1 MDHEKIPIPQLDTSD
16 LQRYSVPVVTEEEDR
31 ISSVVK
37 PLVRQAAALD
47 DVGRPLTADP
57 MPEGWRRESERHDRI
72 PYIVSYT
79 IGKVKA
85 GSHV

>member
-37 PLVRQAAALD
+37 PHVRQATVLD
-47 DVGRPLTADP
+47 D
-57 MPEGWRRESERHDRI
+57 
-72 PYIVSYT
+72 
-79 IGKVKA
+79 A
-85 GSHV
+85 GQPAHG